1 MANFTSNLISRRLLA
16 TWNRIYILVV
26 LQKFRHWRKGC
37 WLIEQCTSTI
47 TNLLLNGSVCD
58 KITPSQELIWEIS
71 DFTLHH
77 WDWGAKVLLWILLK
91 EDHKKNVNGIRW
103 LTRTTPTWTNLRFAN
118 DLKLFCNTRWN
129 KVENLANCMRK
140 YWMAKNVCSVANGIA
155 NFMGC
160 KSISLGTPIFLKG
173 KL

>member
-16 TWNRIYILVV
+16 TWTRILYWLF
-26 LQKFRHWRKGC
+26 LKRRRWRKGC
-37 WLIEQCTSTI
+37 WLEQCTSTI

-58 KITPSQELIWEIS
+58 NITPSQELRWEIS

-91 EDHKKNVNGIRW
+91 ENHKKNVNGIRW

-129 KVENLANCMRK
+129 KVENLANCVRK
-140 YWMAKNVCSVANGIA
+140 YRMVRPSHKFG
-155 NFMGC
+155 
-160 KSISLGTPIFLKG
+160 
-173 KL
+173 